1 MLRPSFGCAA
11 AAQACLELDQTWI
24 ESGVSEDAVSGHI
37 QLVVP
42 GETACFSV
50 RGCRASPNA
59 VRTQPPR
66 PLMKPTSISWMREPT
81 LLSWIR
87 EPPSLSW
94 IPANPRR
101 SPGTLLSW
109 IVAIL
114 DLRIRQCAPPL
125 VVADG
130 TDERTLKREG
140 VCAASLPTTMGVVAG
155 LLVQNALK
163 YDQGVEKKLGRRGGG
178 WGRWG
183 RGAARARGA
192 RSDDGAAVVGG
203 SGPRTVP
210 ILTLSPLH
218 AAKTTAGTCSSLAT

>member
-50 RGCRASPNA
+50 RRCRASPNA
-59 VRTQPPR
+59 VRTQPR
-66 PLMKPTSISWMREPT
+66 AHSR
-81 LLSWIR
+81 
-87 EPPSLSW
+87 
-94 IPANPRR
+94 NPRR
-101 SPGTLLSW
+101 SPGSANPRHSPGSLLSW
-109 IVAIL
+109 IVALL

-163 YDQGVEKKLGRRGGG
+163 YDQGVEKKLGR
-178 WGRWG
+178 
-183 RGAARARGA
+183 
-192 RSDDGAAVVGG
+192 
-203 SGPRTVP
+203 P
-210 ILTLSPLH
+210 
-218 AAKTTAGTCSSLAT
+218 